1 MSIRVGIVG
10 ISGFGGGEAMRLVA
24 SHPSFELVYAAG
36 EGSAGSRLV
45 DRFPGVPAKLA
56 ELVIEKW
63 DPATLPKLDVL
74 FASLPT
80 GASAEALARVPK
92 DVKIVDIGGD
102 HRYVE
107 GWAYGLA
114 DVWPAQIEGQTRV
127 ANPGCYPAATLTA
140 LAPLLANKLIE
151 PGNIVIDA
159 KTGISGAGRGGADS
173 KFGYAE
179 SNENLVPYGLLKHV
193 HMPEMAKTIERLS
206 GGSAAGLVFTPHLVP
221 MTRGV
226 LATIYCR
233 GRATTGPVPGR
244 GPALLRRAGVR
255 PRDRQAAADQMGDRL
270 EPRVR
275 QLCGRSG
282 AQPGDRDGRGRQS
295 RQGSGRPGGAECE
308 PDLRPAR
315 NRGAGGRTCLAMR
328 SAAVRRG
335 DRVRAAVEPEDGR
348 AATKAQ
354 RRRHLRID
362 CTSVAKHT

>member
-24 SHPSFELVYAAG
+24 SHPSFELIYAAG

-63 DPATLPKLDVL
+63 DPVTLPKLDVL

-114 DVWPAQIEGQTRV
+114 DVWPAQIEGQIRV
-127 ANPGCYPAATLTA
+127 ANPGCFPAATLNA
-140 LAPLLANKLIE
+140 LAPLL
-151 PGNIVIDA
+151 V
-159 KTGISGAGRGGADS
+159 
-173 KFGYAE
+173 
-179 SNENLVPYGLLKHV
+179 KHV
-193 HMPEMAKTIERLS
+193 HMPEIAKTIERLS

-233 GRATTGPVPGR
+233 GRATTGQCLDAARHFYAARAFVRVTDKPPQTKWATGSNLAFVSYAADPERNLVIAMGVVDNLGKGAAGQAVQTANLICGLLEAAGLAIASGPRADERCGAQSNSWAVHPPRPDTVSHHGCR
-244 GPALLRRAGVR
+244 GPW
-255 PRDRQAAADQMGDRL
+255 PQ
-270 EPRVR
+270 
-275 QLCGRSG
+275 
-282 AQPGDRDGRGRQS
+282 
-295 RQGSGRPGGAECE
+295 
-308 PDLRPAR
+308 
-315 NRGAGGRTCLAMR
+315 
-328 SAAVRRG
+328 
-335 DRVRAAVEPEDGR
+335 
-348 AATKAQ
+348 
-354 RRRHLRID
+354 
-362 CTSVAKHT
+362 